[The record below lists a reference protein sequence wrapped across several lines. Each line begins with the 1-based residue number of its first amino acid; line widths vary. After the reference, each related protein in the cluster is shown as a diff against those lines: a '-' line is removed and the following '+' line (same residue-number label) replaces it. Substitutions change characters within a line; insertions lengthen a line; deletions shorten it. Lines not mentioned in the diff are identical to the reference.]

1 MVDFPRWEDKDL
13 TGWISRT
20 KRYFRYHKTPEASM
34 HPCQGV
40 GVTAF
45 AADTAPAGGSF
56 MGATPAGVLASDRP
70 CGLAMAWLQAVQA
83 AADSPFAGGLGRGQ
97 ATYSRGRP
105 PL

>member
-1 MVDFPRWEDKDL
+1 MKIEGFLKKQPVTILIETR
-13 TGWISRT
+13 ST
-20 KRYFRYHKTPEASM
+20 KKFMNNKP
-34 HPCQGV
+34 PCQGV

-56 MGATPAGVLASDRP
+56 MGATPAGVPASNRP

-83 AADSPFAGGLGRGQ
+83 AANSPFAGGLGRGQ